1 MIQSVAHL
9 IILLCWTTVESSAL
23 LLKTTQTVPCTRART
38 SLKNVNGELTDDDT
52 VDGLQAP
59 LFRYSLFT
67 LDKTIGGRQE
77 SFRSKSR
84 FCKRWLTQLRKDQ
97 SKFLLCSRLSF
108 RNIRIKKYLST
119 IAAVAIVVA
128 SLFGPPVLRV
138 NAITDCDV
146 SSVSMARTANEPAL
160 IAAVEESIVE
170 TVAAVSQEVE
180 SLCSE
185 DMETKEGDPSST
197 SVTPGGDSD
206 PWKVQQVAKIAATD
220 DRVSTPISSKS
231 AGVVVGVAATSGG
244 VIYARRKFQGISDD
258 IPEETKDTSMD
269 PAPKKSAPER
279 IVANSSSL
287 PLKDPIYIQARNQP
301 KPPAEEAEI
310 AARYA
315 EITDL
320 GERAFQILVDLGMIE
335 INNH

>member
-1 MIQSVAHL
+1 MIQSVVHL

-23 LLKTTQTVPCTRART
+23 LSKTTQTVPCTRART
-38 SLKNVNGELTDDDT
+38 SLKNVNGGQTDDDT

-97 SKFLLCSRLSF
+97 SKFLLYSRLSF

-128 SLFGPPVLRV
+128 SLFGPPALPV

-146 SSVSMARTANEPAL
+146 SSVSMARIANEPAL

-170 TVAAVSQEVE
+170 TVSAVSHEVE

-185 DMETKEGDPSST
+185 DMETKEEDPSST

-206 PWKVQQVAKIAATD
+206 AWKVQQVKIAGTD
-220 DRVSTPISSKS
+220 DRVSTTISSKS
-231 AGVVVGVAATSGG
+231 AGVVAGVAATSGG
-244 VIYARRKFQGISDD
+244 VIYARRKFQGNGGD
-258 IPEETKDTSMD
+258 IPEETSDASMD
-269 PAPKKSAPER
+269 PVPKKSAPER
-279 IVANSSSL
+279 ILDSSSSL
-287 PLKDPIYIQARNQP
+287 PLNDPIYIQARNQP

-320 GERAFQILVDLGMIE
+320 GNECFKYW
-335 INNH
+335 